1 MSDLKKR
8 NSLGYLIAALAGAV
22 LPTSPAFAQPAQQ
35 ATAAGLEPASR
46 EIDDWMKGWMDQ
58 KALGDPLVVQRFVE
72 PIYFLVKPIQW
83 RPTQPSGKF
92 KEVVVPT
99 GFVTDL
105 ASIPR
110 LFWSALRP
118 DGDYAYAAIVHD
130 YLYWEQSPSI
140 PRVDADEIFRLA
152 MKDLDVSTFKS
163 AAIIKAVRAMGEDA
177 WNQNTKLKAKGERRL
192 LKRFP
197 TSAVTRWDDWKKRS
211 DVF

>member
-1 MSDLKKR
+1 MSDLNKR
-8 NSLGYLIAALAGAV
+8 NTFGYLIATLAGAC
-22 LPTSPAFAQPAQQ
+22 LPTSPAFAQPVKSPV
-35 ATAAGLEPASR
+35 ATGLEPASN

-72 PIYFLVKPIQW
+72 PIYFLAKPIQW
-83 RPTQPSGKF
+83 RPAQASERF

-110 LFWSALRP
+110 LFWSVLRP

-140 PRVDADEIFRLA
+140 PRSDADEIFRLA
-152 MKDLDVSTFKS
+152 MKDLDVSTVKS
-163 AAIIKAVRAMGEDA
+163 TVIFNAVRSMGESA
-177 WNQNTKLKAKGERRL
+177 WNRNTELKAQGERRL

-197 TSAVTRWDDWKKRS
+197 TSAVTRWEDWKKRT